1 MYLTTSQYFSI
12 IVVDLTRSAVFL
24 FLVLDI
30 FGQCLCFTYIELVYN
45 KLSIHTVGLFE
56 SSCGYQRHPEES
68 EDLVHGGSNSSPC
81 RPSRGAGKLHG
92 TRGISTV
99 HVIFGIFRIL
109 EELYFVNFRYSFIPM
124 S

>member
-1 MYLTTSQYFSI
+1 MYLTSQYFFLI
-12 IVVDLTRSAVFL
+12 HVVADLTRSAVFL
-24 FLVLDI
+24 YLVLDI
-30 FGQCLCFTYIELVYN
+30 FVLRTLNRYN

-56 SSCGYQRHPEES
+56 SSCGYQRRPEES

-81 RPSRGAGKLHG
+81 RPSRGARKLHG

-109 EELYFVNFRYSFIPM
+109 EELYFCGF
-124 S
+124 